1 MVKIFRWPWPI
12 FNIGGFGDCRG
23 YLSKAE
29 KTLNLSH
36 SFISK
41 FFYVKTPHEIFKNN
55 PKLLENPEV
64 KELTSEYEAVCDA
77 LIDLQQV
84 SEMGKEKYLLILLGE
99 IRESI
104 SMELKRDL
112 EAERF
117 GESERVD
124 FKKAVENLRNYIN
137 DYCRDHQIYL

>member
-1 MVKIFRWPWPI
+1 M
-12 FNIGGFGDCRG
+12 
-23 YLSKAE
+23 
-29 KTLNLSH
+29 
-36 SFISK
+36 
-41 FFYVKTPHEIFKNN
+41 KTPYEIFKNN
-55 PKLLENPEV
+55 SELLQNPAV
-64 KELTSEYEAVCDA
+64 KELVSEYTEVCDA

-84 SEMGKEKYLLILLGE
+84 SEMSKEKYLLILVRE
-99 IRESI
+99 IRDSI

-124 FKKAVENLRNYIN
+124 FKNAVENLRNYLN

>member
-1 MVKIFRWPWPI
+1 MKTPLEI
-12 FNIGGFGDCRG
+12 FNN
-23 YLSKAE
+23 
-29 KTLNLSH
+29 NL
-36 SFISK
+36 
-41 FFYVKTPHEIFKNN
+41 ELLNN
-55 PKLLENPEV
+55 PSV
-64 KELTSEYEAVCDA
+64 KELVSEYEEVCDA

-84 SEMGKEKYLLILLGE
+84 SEMSKEKYLQILVRE

-124 FKKAVENLRNYIN
+124 FKNAVENLRDYIN
-137 DYCRDHQIYL
+137 EYCREHQIYF

>member
-1 MVKIFRWPWPI
+1 M
-12 FNIGGFGDCRG
+12 
-23 YLSKAE
+23 
-29 KTLNLSH
+29 
-36 SFISK
+36 
-41 FFYVKTPHEIFKNN
+41 KTPSEIFTNN
-55 PKLLENPEV
+55 PELLENPPV
-64 KELTSEYEAVCDA
+64 KELALEYTEVCDA

-84 SEMGKEKYLLILLGE
+84 SEMSKEKYLLILVRE

-117 GESERVD
+117 AETERVD
-124 FKKAVENLRNYIN
+124 FKNALDNLRKYIN

>member
-1 MVKIFRWPWPI
+1 M
-12 FNIGGFGDCRG
+12 
-23 YLSKAE
+23 
-29 KTLNLSH
+29 
-36 SFISK
+36 
-41 FFYVKTPHEIFKNN
+41 
-55 PKLLENPEV
+55 ENPLV
-64 KELTSEYEAVCDA
+64 KELTSEYEEVCDA

-84 SEMGKEKYLLILLGE
+84 SEMSKEKYLRILVRE

-124 FKKAVENLRNYIN
+124 FKDAIENLRDYIN
-137 DYCRDHQIYL
+137 EYCRDHKIYL

>member
-1 MVKIFRWPWPI
+1 M
-12 FNIGGFGDCRG
+12 
-23 YLSKAE
+23 
-29 KTLNLSH
+29 
-36 SFISK
+36 
-41 FFYVKTPHEIFKNN
+41 KTPYEIFKNN
-55 PKLLENPEV
+55 PELLNNPAV
-64 KELTSEYEAVCDA
+64 KELTSEYEEVCDA

-84 SEMGKEKYLLILLGE
+84 SEMSKEKYLRILVRE

-124 FKKAVENLRNYIN
+124 FKDAIENLRDYIN
-137 DYCRDHQIYL
+137 EYCRDHKIYL

>member
-1 MVKIFRWPWPI
+1 M
-12 FNIGGFGDCRG
+12 
-23 YLSKAE
+23 
-29 KTLNLSH
+29 
-36 SFISK
+36 
-41 FFYVKTPHEIFKNN
+41 KTPSEIFKNN
-55 PKLLENPEV
+55 AELLQNNSV
-64 KELTSEYEAVCDA
+64 KELISEYENVCDE

-84 SEMGKEKYLLILLGE
+84 MEMSKEKYLKILLRE

-117 GESERVD
+117 YETDRVN
-124 FKKAVENLRNYIN
+124 FKSAIENLRNYID

>member
-1 MVKIFRWPWPI
+1 M
-12 FNIGGFGDCRG
+12 
-23 YLSKAE
+23 
-29 KTLNLSH
+29 KT
-36 SFISK
+36 
-41 FFYVKTPHEIFKNN
+41 THEIFKDS
-55 PKLLENPEV
+55 PGLLNNPEV
-64 KELTSEYEAVCDA
+64 EELASEYEKVCDA

-84 SEMGKEKYLLILLGE
+84 SEMSKEKYLMILVRE

-124 FKKAVENLRNYIN
+124 FKNAVQNLKNYIN
-137 DYCRDHQIYL
+137 EYCREHKIYL